1 MKCNDI
7 MSKNLEWLTERD
19 TIRTAAERMADAGVG
34 FLPICDP
41 GRRVVGVV
49 TDRDL
54 VVRGIAKSVVPTTTS
69 ATLVMSSPALTCL
82 DTADLREAEEL
93 MATQR
98 KSRLVI
104 VDAHGHFVGV
114 LSIVDL
120 VEHARGSEAL
130 RTARA
135 VLWREALGPRGGSA
149 PGEPLLRDDP
159 VAMALPPPS
168 DDIHVNGTSCKGGNH
183 AVALKEFPS

>member
-1 MKCNDI
+1 MKCKDI

-19 TIRTAAERMADAGVG
+19 TIRTAADRMADAGVG

-41 GRRVVGVV
+41 SRRVVGVV

-54 VVRGIAKSVVPTTTS
+54 VVRGIAKSVVPATTS
-69 ATLVMSSPALTCL
+69 ATLVMTSPALTCL

-93 MATQR
+93 MATER

-104 VDAHGHFVGV
+104 VDAHGRFVGV

-120 VEHARGSEAL
+120 VEHARGREAL

-135 VLWREALGPRGGSA
+135 VLWREALGPRGGSV

-159 VAMALPPPS
+159 VARALPPPS

-183 AVALKEFPS
+183 TVDLKEFPS